1 MGKGKKVFDTPVLVI
16 DSLGL
21 SNEMKS
27 TDSDGLLRIVEKL
40 DRHYHEFRAK
50 MPHRAMLVHRW
61 RVWGT
66 GEFATIRLN
75 DMFAVF
81 SPRRVDDQA
90 LRYLIAASLLYQTLL
105 RTEVIPR
112 GGLGYGPLVKSK
124 DLVLGAGFV
133 DAYETSEKRADGYR
147 DICAIKISA
156 QFLKRMPPSKKAWK
170 LVCFYKGQFFV
181 HPFRLVD
188 PELGEFDRE
197 RVLSCLRK
205 ARINGKKLSA
215 TEQFLDGFEDYE
227 AAEAPKSETRKYS
240 AAILTVQS
248 VRTPAAPPAAAD
260 PEAYGIELE
269 AWNRETVGFRD
280 RIGSLYEAINAV
292 GPAFSRLPRAPLDF
306 QPTEVGAAKYQLCLL
321 AMGTARSAQE
331 LVSSISLLAITG
343 RFLSASVCTRL
354 LIELLGQLEFADRK
368 VLRCLDR
375 SDELQAATARLQRLL
390 HASKAGGPTLPGGIP
405 DIAVINVMEFVRAA
419 EAARPG
425 MQDSYDFL
433 CDAAHPN
440 HTKHGYLLFAGSE
453 YDDWQSPVFA
463 AAARELLDRTVGI
476 AEQAIAAIVESAIRI
491 VEDSLPQILT
501 ERQKQ
506 P

>member
-1 MGKGKKVFDTPVLVI
+1 MDKGKKVFDTPVLIV
-16 DSLGL
+16 DALGL

-27 TDSDGLLRIVEKL
+27 TDGAGLLRIVEKL

-50 MPHRAMLVHRW
+50 VPHRAMFVHRW
-61 RVWGT
+61 GIWGT
-66 GEFATIRLN
+66 RDFATIRLN

-81 SPRRVDDQA
+81 SPRRVEDPA
-90 LRYLIAASLLYQTLL
+90 LRYLIASTLLYQTLL
-105 RTEVIPR
+105 RAQVIPR
-112 GGLGYGPLVKSK
+112 GGLGYGTLVKSR

-147 DICAIKISA
+147 DVCAIKISA
-156 QFLKRMPPSKKAWK
+156 QFLRRMPPSQKAWK

-188 PELGEFDRE
+188 PELGGFDTE
-197 RVLSCLRK
+197 RVLSCLRA
-205 ARINGKKLSA
+205 ARVNAKKLSA

-240 AAILTVQS
+240 EAFRTAQS
-248 VRTPAAPPAAAD
+248 VRTPAGLPAAVD

-269 AWNRETVGFRD
+269 TWNRQTVGFRD

-343 RFLSASVCTRL
+343 KFLSASVCTRL
-354 LIELLGQLEFADRK
+354 LIELMGQLEFADRK

-375 SDELQAATARLQRLL
+375 PDELQAAKARLQRLL
-390 HASKAGGPTLPGGIP
+390 HASKASGPTLPGGVP

-419 EAARPG
+419 EAAKPG
-425 MQDSYDFL
+425 MQETYDFL

-453 YDDWQSPVFA
+453 YDNWRNPVFA
-463 AAARELLDRTVGI
+463 AAAREVLDKTVGA
-476 AEQAIAAIVESAIRI
+476 AEQAITGIVESAIRI
-491 VEDSLPQILT
+491 VEDSLPQILA
-501 ERQKQ
+501 ERRKQ